1 MRITPELLQKYH
13 QGLCSEDEARA
24 ITQWLAATDD
34 LDEYGALDDEDAV
47 ATEIWQKLD
56 LRETNESKPNRLAW
70 LYPLLAVAAACL
82 LLVASWNYFRRP
94 ALPKDVAASTV
105 RKKIEYRYLQTAVGE
120 RRRFLLP
127 DSTVVYLNAGS
138 RLTYPAGF
146 SDTARVAWLTGE
158 GYFEVAKDSTRPF
171 TIHTATTRTTV
182 LGTAFNLRSYPGS
195 SSVTL
200 VVSEGKVRFAPKAAS
215 ASPLL
220 LTADERGIYN
230 HTDGRL
236 AQDRVYAQGYFGWVH
251 NRLRFDNQPLAEIA
265 PLLERW
271 YGVKVVIAVPE
282 LAARRC
288 TGSFVDPS
296 LENLMNS
303 LAYSLNI
310 KYKIVNK
317 KLTIYE

>member
-24 ITQWLAATDD
+24 VAHWLAATDD
-34 LDEYGALDDEDAV
+34 LDEFDEQDGEDA
-47 ATEIWQKLD
+47 ATAEIWQKLD
-56 LRETNESKPNRLAW
+56 LQEKPEPKTNHLTW
-70 LYPLLAVAAACL
+70 LYPLLAAAAASL
-82 LLVASWNYFRRP
+82 LLVAAWNYFRQSAP
-94 ALPKDVAASTV
+94 PKEIISSAKG
-105 RKKIEYRYLQTAVGE
+105 RKTAYRYLQTVSGE
-120 RRRFLLP
+120 RKRFLLP

-146 SDTARVAWLTGE
+146 SDTARVAWLSGE

-195 SSVTL
+195 SVTL
-200 VVSEGKVRFAPKAAS
+200 VVSEGKVRFAPKEKA
-215 ASPLL
+215 ASPLI
-220 LTADERGIYN
+220 LTANERGIYD
-230 HTDGRL
+230 HGHL
-236 AQDRVYAQGYFGWVH
+236 AQDHVYARGHFGWVH
-251 NRLRFDNQPLAEIA
+251 NRLTFDNQPLAEIA
-265 PLLERW
+265 PVLERW
-271 YGVKVVIAVPE
+271 YGIQVAIAAPE
-282 LAARRC
+282 LASRRC

-296 LENLMNS
+296 LENLMGS

-317 KLTIYE
+317 KLTIY